1 MLLSDKGILKKIIIR
16 LFLRLTLSKRSAFCC
31 SVLASWIY
39 AISSAG
45 IPLAISL
52 SRISSYT
59 QKSHSSSRDSTSAI
73 DFLSLASS
81 ASSPSTAASAALCG
95 TPKSQ
100 KMICVSLS
108 SAVSAWIRTTFST
121 QRLSFVSGLSSKDG
135 SISLGSRPSFLPSDV
150 ILSILSIVGSTFP
163 ALIASARSA
172 SS

>member
-1 MLLSDKGILKKIIIR
+1 M
-16 LFLRLTLSKRSAFCC
+16 
-31 SVLASWIY
+31 Y

-59 QKSHSSSRDSTSAI
+59 QKSHSSSNDSTSAI

-81 ASSPSTAASAALCG
+81 ASSPSTSDSPVALCG

-108 SAVSAWIRTTFST
+108 SAVSTWIRATFST
-121 QRLSFVSGLSSKDG
+121 QRLSFVSGLSSNDG
-135 SISLGSRPSFLPSDV
+135 SIRRGSRPSFLPSDV
-150 ILSILSIVGSTFP
+150 ILSILSIVGSTLP
-163 ALIASARSA
+163 ALIASALSA